1 MLAIMM
7 AEPGEVEASARP
19 ASGFVAPAGDFG
31 ARVQQLAHVTAELAA
46 AETIDAVI
54 EVAVTGVA
62 VAVRAAIASL
72 MVMVEDRLSLV
83 GAHGLRAALAG
94 EWASFGVAAAT
105 PASEAARTG
114 AAVIVADVEEFDS
127 RYPDLRGQLPSGRS
141 VVCLPLNAGQV
152 CVGVIGLGFDDSWVP
167 GPRELDFLSTFADA
181 GAQAI
186 RRINATEAADERA
199 TQLAFLA
206 EASDEL
212 ASSLDYR
219 ATLRRVARLAVRSL
233 SDWCAVA
240 ILADGELDTLAVE
253 HADPAKVAW
262 AWELQKRYPSD
273 KDAPTGA
280 PNVVRTGVSE
290 LFAEITDEMLVAGAR
305 DEEHLRLAR
314 ELKLR
319 SALIVPLT
327 ARGRTLGVIT
337 LIRAETGQRYS
348 WADLAVAEDLGR
360 RAGVA
365 IDNALLY
372 SQTRDVALQLQRAVL
387 PDRLD
392 DIAGWQIATYYRPG
406 GHADVGGDFYDAIP
420 IEDGKLA
427 VIIGDVMGHGI
438 AAAAAMAHIRAAVR
452 AYLCIDSDPS
462 AVVGKLD
469 HMFAR
474 LGITQL
480 VSLVY
485 AVIDP
490 VAGMLSLVNA
500 GHHPPLLIGA
510 DGSTRFAQSAP
521 RRILGVKPDDRAATH
536 WQLTEGSTLLLYT
549 DGLVERRDEDL
560 DFGVSRMV
568 ARAPALAGP
577 SLAGALRELV
587 LTVSDEDGTDDVTA
601 LAVRPLAP
609 ASGRRT

>member
-1 MLAIMM
+1 MLVIMT
-7 AEPGEVEASARP
+7 ADPGEVPASTRP

-46 AETIDAVI
+46 AETIDAVVD
-54 EVAVTGVA
+54 VAVTGVA
-62 VAVRAAIASL
+62 GAVQAAIASL
-72 MVMVEDRLSLV
+72 MVMADDRLSLV
-83 GAHGLRAALAG
+83 GAHGMRDAFVG
-94 EWASFGVAAAT
+94 QWASFGVEAAT
-105 PASEAARTG
+105 PAGEAARTG
-114 AAVIVADVEEFDS
+114 TAVIIAHAEDFDH
-127 RYPDLRGQLPSGRS
+127 RYPAMRGQLPSGRS
-141 VVCLPLNAGQV
+141 VVCLPLNAGQM
-152 CVGVIGLGFDDSWVP
+152 CVGVIGLAFDDSWVP

-181 GAQAI
+181 CAQAI
-186 RRINATEAADERA
+186 RRIIATEAADERA
-199 TQLAFLA
+199 AQLAFLA

-219 ATLRRVARLAVRSL
+219 ATLTRVAQLAVRSL
-233 SDWCAVA
+233 ADWCAVD
-240 ILADGELDTLAVE
+240 ILTDGELDTLAVE

-262 AWELQKRYPSD
+262 AWELQKRYPPD
-273 KDAPTGA
+273 KAGPTGP

-290 LFAEITDEMLVAGAR
+290 LLAEITDEMLVAGAR

-314 ELKLR
+314 ELNLS

-327 ARGRTLGVIT
+327 ARGRTLGAIT
-337 LIRAETGQRYS
+337 LIRAETAQRYTL
-348 WADLAVAEDLGR
+348 ADLAVAEDLGR

-372 SQTRDVALQLQRAVL
+372 GQARDVALQLQRAVL

-392 DIAGWQIATYYRPG
+392 DIPGWQIATYYSPG

-420 IEDGKLA
+420 IEDGKLV

-452 AYLCIDSDPS
+452 AYLCVNPDPS
-462 AVVGKLD
+462 SVVGQLD
-469 HMFAR
+469 HMFTR

-490 VAGMLSLVNA
+490 AVGMLSLVNA
-500 GHHPPLLIGA
+500 GHHPPLLIAA
-510 DGSTRFAQSAP
+510 DGSTCLAQSTP
-521 RRILGVKPDDRAATH
+521 RRILGAKPDDRAASH
-536 WQLTEGSTLLLYT
+536 WQLTDGSTLLLYT

-560 DFGVSRMV
+560 DLGVGRLL
-568 ARAPALAGP
+568 ARAPALTSP
-577 SLAGALRELV
+577 SLARALQQLV
-587 LTVSDEDGTDDVTA
+587 LTVSDAGGTDDVTA
-601 LAVRPLAP
+601 IAVRPLAL
-609 ASGRRT
+609 SQ

>member
-7 AEPGEVEASARP
+7 AEPGEVEALARP

-72 MVMVEDRLSLV
+72 MVMAEDRLSLV
-83 GAHGLRAALAG
+83 GAHGLRATLAG
-94 EWASFGVAAAT
+94 EWASFGVEAAT

-114 AAVIVADVEEFDS
+114 TAVIVADVEEFDS

-186 RRINATEAADERA
+186 RRINATEAAEERA

-327 ARGRTLGVIT
+327 ARGRTLGAIT

-406 GHADVGGDFYDAIP
+406 GNADVGGDFYDAIP

-452 AYLCIDSDPS
+452 AYLCVDSDPS
-462 AVVGKLD
+462 TVVGKLD

-500 GHHPPLLIGA
+500 GHHPPLLIAA

-577 SLAGALRELV
+577 SLADALRELV